1 MIIEFTAFDTL
12 AETSDPLASREPPVV
27 AAAATASA
35 TAGIVAVSW
44 TTGKDANPKS
54 STFTLAVLILT
65 HEQAGIVEK
74 FLFDRLACVYSH
86 VNDNLVGRSVK
97 SVTIFV
103 KAAASRGTRI
113 GAFVVG

>member
-27 AAAATASA
+27 AAAGTASA
-35 TAGIVAVSW
+35 TAGIVAGSW
-44 TTGKDANPKS
+44 TTGKEANPKS